1 MDLVIVDVKYER
13 NDLGIVGAVKGAC
26 LEVREVKKSG
36 QDGILWA
43 RVYL

>member
-13 NDLGIVGAVKGAC
+13 NDLVIVGAAEAAC
-26 LEVREVKKSG
+26 LEMREVKKSG

-43 RVYL
+43 RVCL